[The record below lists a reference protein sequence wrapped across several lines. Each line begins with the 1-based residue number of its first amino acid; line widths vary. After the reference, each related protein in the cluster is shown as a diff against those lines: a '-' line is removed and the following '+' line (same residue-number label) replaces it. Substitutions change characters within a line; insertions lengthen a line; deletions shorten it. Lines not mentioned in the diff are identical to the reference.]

1 MLEMPDGKI
10 YTQSSAILRAIGRI
24 PNGGLLPN
32 DQDGLYLT
40 DKLMEDASD
49 LREASYKCFVS
60 WGAPQEAADAFVE
73 TILPKH
79 LGNLERQL
87 KESNGKYFIGDS
99 LTLAD
104 V

>member
-1 MLEMPDGKI
+1 MLV
-10 YTQSSAILRAIGRI
+10 QAILRAIGRI
-24 PNGGLLPN
+24 PKGGLLPN

-60 WGAPQEAADAFVE
+60 WGAPQEAADEFVE
-73 TILPKH
+73 TILPRH
-79 LGNLERQL
+79 LANLERQL
-87 KESNGKYFIGDS
+87 KNIKDPNGWCYFVGDM

>member
-1 MLEMPDGKI
+1 MLEMPDGKTL
-10 YTQSSAILRAIGRI
+10 TQSQAILRAIARI
-24 PNGGLLPN
+24 GGLLPN

-60 WGAPQEAADAFVE
+60 WGAPQEAADAFIDTV
-73 TILPKH
+73 LPKQ

-87 KESNGKYFIGDS
+87 KQSDGNYFIGDS

>member
-10 YTQSSAILRAIGRI
+10 YTQSQAILRAISRMGR
-24 PNGGLLPN
+24 LLPIDDDN
-32 DQDGLYLT
+32 LYLT

-49 LREASYKCFVS
+49 LREASYKCFVT
-60 WGAPQEAADAFVE
+60 WGASQESADAFIDTV
-73 TILPKH
+73 LPKN